1 MVFSARL
8 GGVGA
13 KKSPAALKSIKT
25 IINISP
31 PQAKKKRGGKSAA
44 AEIFWQQG
52 GKLKFLSSEYG
63 ILSFTPLVFPDFG
76 TRGGLND
83 LP

>member
-8 GGVGA
+8 GGVVA

-31 PQAKKKRGGKSAA
+31 PQAKKKGGSKKRRRRNFFFPPGYTKSLGPPPLFSPYL
-44 AEIFWQQG
+44 EQG
-52 GKLKFLSSEYG
+52 GEPSDM
-63 ILSFTPLVFPDFG
+63 T
-76 TRGGLND
+76 
-83 LP
+83 